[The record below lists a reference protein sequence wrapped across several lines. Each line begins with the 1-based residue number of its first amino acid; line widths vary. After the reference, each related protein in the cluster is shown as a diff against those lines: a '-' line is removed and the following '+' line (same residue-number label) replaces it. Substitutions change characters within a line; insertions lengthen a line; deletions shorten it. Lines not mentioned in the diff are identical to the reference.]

1 MYLSR
6 IGGMD
11 VAKNICRVMK
21 SCVTYSDA
29 SQYILLGQKNKKSFA
44 SHPVYQVIVRK
55 YALTVLTLITFVL
68 CTLKNYRTT
77 FLIILS
83 HKLVNA
89 ACIGSHAYA
98 EESCCMWLNFLVT
111 LSCCEIQT

>member
-1 MYLSR
+1 M
-6 IGGMD
+6 
-11 VAKNICRVMK
+11 VAYQHIKGCTTVFNSGIE
-21 SCVTYSDA
+21 TYS
-29 SQYILLGQKNKKSFA
+29 STYFNHF
-44 SHPVYQVIVRK
+44 
-55 YALTVLTLITFVL
+55 
-68 CTLKNYRTT
+68 CTLYTEKLSYH

-98 EESCCMWLNFLVT
+98 EESCCMWLNFLVA